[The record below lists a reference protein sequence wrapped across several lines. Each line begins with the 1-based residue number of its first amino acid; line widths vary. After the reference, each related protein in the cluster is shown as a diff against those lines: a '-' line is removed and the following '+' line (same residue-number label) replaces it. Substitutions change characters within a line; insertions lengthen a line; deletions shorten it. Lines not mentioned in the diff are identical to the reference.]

1 MGILDRILR
10 AGEGKKL
17 KALQAMVPDV
27 NALEPELE
35 RLTDEQLQAK
45 TPEFRQRLANGAD
58 LDDIAI
64 EAFAV
69 TREAAKRVIGQR
81 HFDVQ
86 LMGGAALHFGW
97 VAEMK
102 TGEGKT
108 LVSTLP
114 AYLNGL
120 GGKGVHLVTVNDY
133 LARFH
138 AEWMGRIH
146 GFLGLQVGLILP
158 GVNASPAEKRQQYAA
173 DITYGTNNELGFDYL
188 RDNMAGKLADK
199 TQRGHNFAIV
209 DEVDSI
215 LIDEARTPLI
225 ISGRVADAA
234 KLYYRF
240 ASIIRTLQRDVDYE
254 VEEDKRVVVPL
265 EAGIDKVEAAL
276 GVENIYDEVQQN
288 LVHQLQVALKAKEL
302 YKRDKDYIIQN
313 GEVKIVDEFTGR
325 ILEGRRWSEGIHQA
339 VEAKEGVKIKEENQT
354 LATIT
359 LQNYF
364 RMYDKL
370 AGMTGTAATEA
381 AELMATYE
389 LGVVPIPT
397 NVPVQRIDQAD
408 LIYKGE
414 VGKFDAVTDDIAA
427 RYEAGQPV
435 LVGTV
440 SVEKSEY
447 LSRQLRQRGI
457 DHEVLNAKQH
467 TREALIVA
475 QAGRKHAVTVATN
488 MAGRGVDI
496 KLGGDPEGLAQHEV
510 VKEGHAPEVIVDV
523 VGAAAAARP
532 DARGL
537 PRGAGEGDGPLRR
550 SCSPSSTS
558 SARREG
564 AEVREL
570 GGLYVIGSER
580 HESRR
585 IDNQLRGRSGRQGD
599 PGESRFY
606 LSLDD
611 ELMRLFATGA
621 LSFVMNKALPDDEA
635 IEAKMVTKAIE
646 RAQTTVE
653 TRNAEIR
660 KNVLKY
666 DEVMNEQ
673 RKVIYARRDQI
684 LEGADL
690 KSAAMEYLAE
700 AVNALLETHCASA
713 ADDEWDLDGLAKE
726 LKTFWP
732 TEIDEARLEGCRGTD
747 QMYDLVMADAT
758 AYYERRETELGEK
771 VMREVERQVMLR
783 IIDQRWR
790 EHLEEM
796 DYLKEGINL
805 RAMGQKDPLTEW
817 QREGYEMFGSMM
829 KGIAQDF
836 VRYVMHV
843 QVVQQQPAA
852 TPAQPAP
859 GAAVPTEATGPSEPG
874 TGPATAVSTAPA
886 ASSAR
891 SAAVANGPA
900 NGVQNLTTSSS
911 DTEQA
916 PAFQRAAASAVAA
929 GEAPAEILR
938 ASEHARSSRP
948 PATPAR
954 ATVPPSRRPSSRT
967 SGRRRRA
974 TRRARAGRARSSRC
988 ATAPE
993 RRHPGCATSRTICAS
1008 CAGGSA
1014 RPRRTCASVSRAT
1027 GSPSW
1032 RPRWAAP
1039 TCGTTPTR
1047 PRR

>member
-17 KALQAMVPDV
+17 KALQAMVPEI
-27 NALEPELE
+27 NAHEPSLQKF
-35 RLTDEQLQAK
+35 TDDQLRAK
-45 TPEFRQRLANGAD
+45 TGEFRQQLANGAD
-58 LDDIAI
+58 LDDVAI

-69 TREAAKRVIGQR
+69 MREAATRTIGQR
-81 HFDVQ
+81 HYDVQ

-120 GGKGVHLVTVNDY
+120 GGDGVHLVTVNDY
-133 LARFH
+133 LARRDS
-138 AEWMGRIH
+138 EWMGQIH
-146 GFLGLQVGLILP
+146 RFLGLNVGLIIP
-158 GVNASPAEKRQQYAA
+158 GHKSSPAEKRAQYAC
-173 DITYGTNNELGFDYL
+173 DITYGTNNEMGFDYL
-188 RDNMAGKLADK
+188 RDNMAGKLVDK
-199 TQRGHNFAIV
+199 TQRGHNYCIV

-234 KLYYRF
+234 KLYYQF
-240 ASIIRTLQRDVDYE
+240 ATIVRSLQRDVDYE

-276 GVENIYDEVQQN
+276 GIENLYDEVQQN
-288 LVHQLQVALKAKEL
+288 LVHQMTVALKAKEL

-370 AGMTGTAATEA
+370 AGMTGTAQTEA
-381 AELMATYE
+381 AELMNTYE

-397 NVPVQRIDQAD
+397 NQPVRRADQAD

-414 VGKFDAVTDDIAA
+414 GGKFESVAQDIAE
-427 RYEAGQPV
+427 RHEKGQPV

-447 LSRQLRQRGI
+447 LSRQLNQLGI
-457 DHEVLNAKQH
+457 PHSVLNAKQH
-467 TREALIVA
+467 TQEASIVA
-475 QAGRKHAVTVATN
+475 QAGRLGAVTVATN

-496 KLGGDPEGLAQHEV
+496 ILGGNPEGMARHETL
-510 VKEGHAPEVIVDV
+510 KEGHAAEVLVDEFALPLPLDQMPEDFRE
-523 VGAAAAARP
+523 ARAKALTRYNELVAVFT
-532 DARGL
+532 DECKA
-537 PRGAGEGDGPLRR
+537 EGDQ
-550 SCSPSSTS
+550 
-558 SARREG
+558 
-564 AEVREL
+564 VRQL

-621 LSFVMNKALPDDEA
+621 LSYVMNKALPDDEA

-684 LEGADL
+684 LGGEDL
-690 KSAAMEYLAE
+690 KSAAMEYLSD
-700 AVNALLETHCASA
+700 AVDALLETYCASP
-713 ADDEWDLDGLAKE
+713 ADDEWDLDGLSKE
-726 LKTFWP
+726 LKSFWP
-732 TEIDEARLEGCRGTD
+732 NAVTEDQLDNCRNTREIAE
-747 QMYDLVMADAT
+747 LVLADAT
-758 AYYERRETELGEK
+758 DHYAKREQELTAT

-817 QREGYEMFGSMM
+817 QREGFEMFGSMM

-843 QVVQQQPAA
+843 QVVRQDQQPAA
-852 TPAQPAP
+852 GQPGAPAQAPVAGQAAPAASTAQ
-859 GAAVPTEATGPSEPG
+859 AAPAAAPVP
-874 TGPATAVSTAPA
+874 TAPA
-886 ASSAR
+886 APAPAAPQIGAAR
-891 SAAVANGPA
+891 QVTTAI
-900 NGVQNLTTSSS
+900 QNLTTSSS
-911 DTEQA
+911 DTEQVS
-916 PAFQRAAASAVAA
+916 AFREAAAAA
-929 GEAPAEILR
+929 GAA
-938 ASEHARSSRP
+938 
-948 PATPAR
+948 
-954 ATVPPSRRPSSRT
+954 
-967 SGRRRRA
+967 
-974 TRRARAGRARSSRC
+974 
-988 ATAPE
+988 
-993 RRHPGCATSRTICAS
+993 
-1008 CAGGSA
+1008 A
-1014 RPRRTCASVSRAT
+1014 RPA
-1027 GSPSW
+1027 PSG
-1032 RPRWAAP
+1032 A
-1039 TCGTTPTR
+1039 
-1047 PRR
+1047 PRREQPKPKQETVVKDEWAKTPRNALCPCGSGKKFKLCHGQV

>member
-17 KALQAMVPDV
+17 KALQGMVPDV
-27 NALEPELE
+27 NALEPELQ
-35 RLTDEQLQAK
+35 RLSDEQLRAK
-45 TPEFRQRLANGAD
+45 TSEFRERLANGAD
-58 LDDIAI
+58 LDDVAI

-69 TREAAKRVIGQR
+69 TREAAVRTIGQR
-81 HFDVQ
+81 HYDVQ
-86 LMGGAALHFGW
+86 IMGGAALHFGW

-133 LARFH
+133 LARRD
-138 AEWMGRIH
+138 AEWMGSIH
-146 GFLGLQVGLILP
+146 RFLGLEVGLIIP
-158 GVNASPAEKRQQYAA
+158 GFKTSPAEKRQQYGA
-173 DITYGTNNELGFDYL
+173 DITYGTNNEMGFDYL
-188 RDNMAGKLADK
+188 RDNMAGRLEDK
-199 TQRGHNFAIV
+199 TQRGHNYAIV

-225 ISGRVADAA
+225 ISGRVSDAA
-234 KLYYRF
+234 ILYRKF
-240 ASIIRTLQRDVDYE
+240 AEIVRNLKRDVHYE

-265 EAGIDKVEAAL
+265 EAGIDEVEAKL
-276 GVENIYDEVQQN
+276 GIDNLYDAVQQN
-288 LVHQLQVALKAKEL
+288 LVHQMQVALKAKEL
-302 YKRDKDYIIQN
+302 YKKDKDYIVQN

-381 AELMATYE
+381 AELMTTYE
-389 LGVVPIPT
+389 LGVVQIPT
-397 NVPVQRIDQAD
+397 NQPVARADQAD

-414 VGKFDAVTDDIAA
+414 VPKFDAVVEDIAA
-427 RYEAGQPV
+427 RNERGQPI
-435 LVGTV
+435 LIGTV

-447 LSRQLRQRGI
+447 LSRQLAQRGI
-457 DHEVLNAKQH
+457 AHEVLNAKQH

-475 QAGRKHAVTVATN
+475 QAGRLGSVTVATN

-496 KLGGDPEGLAQHEV
+496 VLGGNAEGMARHEV
-510 VKEGHAPEVIVDV
+510 LKEGHAADVMVDTFALPLPLEQMPDDFREARSKAMARYEELLAEYKEQC
-523 VGAAAAARP
+523 AA
-532 DARGL
+532 
-537 PRGAGEGDGPLRR
+537 EGDR
-550 SCSPSSTS
+550 
-558 SARREG
+558 
-564 AEVREL
+564 VREL

-621 LSFVMNKALPDDEA
+621 LSYVMNKALPDDEA

-690 KSAAMEYLAE
+690 KSAAMEYLSE
-700 AVNALLETHCASA
+700 AVHALLETHCASA

-726 LKTFWP
+726 LQTFWP
-732 TEIDEARLEGCRGTD
+732 TDIDEQRLAECRNTNE
-747 QMYDLVMADAT
+747 MYDLVMTDAV
-758 AYYERRETELGEK
+758 AFYERREAEVEAQRPPQEGEPQEMVMRQVERK
-771 VMREVERQVMLR
+771 VMLSV
-783 IIDQRWR
+783 IDQRWR

-817 QREGYEMFGSMM
+817 QREGYEMFGAMM

-843 QVVQQQPAA
+843 QVVRNE
-852 TPAQPAP
+852 AP
-859 GAAVPTEATGPSEPG
+859 QV
-874 TGPATAVSTAPA
+874 A
-886 ASSAR
+886 ASSAA
-891 SAAVANGPA
+891 SAPA
-900 NGVQNLTTSSS
+900 APAAAPAPAVQNLQTTSS

-916 PAFQRAAASAVAA
+916 SAFESAAASADAA
-929 GEAPAEILR
+929 AMV
-938 ASEHARSSRP
+938 RS
-948 PATPAR
+948 ATAIPQ
-954 ATVPPSRRPSSRT
+954 
-967 SGRRRRA
+967 G
-974 TRRARAGRARSSRC
+974 AGRARQ
-988 ATAPE
+988 T
-993 RRHPGCATSRTICAS
+993 
-1008 CAGGSA
+1008 A
-1014 RPRRTCASVSRAT
+1014 RPAT
-1027 GSPSW
+1027 KQETVVKDEWSKTGRNQPCPCGSGQKFKNCHGK
-1032 RPRWAAP
+1032 A
-1039 TCGTTPTR
+1039 
-1047 PRR
+1047 

>member
-17 KALQAMVPDV
+17 KALSGMVPEI
-27 NALEPELE
+27 NALEPDLKRLSDDEL
-35 RLTDEQLQAK
+35 RGRTG
-45 TPEFRQRLANGAD
+45 EFRQRLDNGAQ
-58 LDDIAI
+58 LDDLLI

-69 TREAAKRVIGQR
+69 VREAAIRVIGQR

-114 AYLNGL
+114 GYLNGL

-146 GFLGLQVGLILP
+146 GFLGLEVGLIIP
-158 GVNASPAEKRQQYAA
+158 GFKATPAEKRVQYAA
-173 DITYGTNNELGFDYL
+173 DITYGTNNEFGFDYL
-188 RDNMAGKLADK
+188 RDNMAGRLEDK
-199 TQRGHNFAIV
+199 TQRGHNYAIV

-240 ASIIRTLQRDVDYE
+240 ASIVRSLQRDVDYE

-265 EAGIDKVEAAL
+265 EAGMDKVESAL
-276 GVENIYDEVQQN
+276 GIENLYDEVQQN
-288 LVHQLQVALKAKEL
+288 LVHQMQVALKAKEL

-381 AELMATYE
+381 AELMNTYG
-389 LGVVPIPT
+389 LGVVSIPT
-397 NVPVQRIDQAD
+397 NEPVIRADQAD

-414 VGKFDAVTDDIAA
+414 VGKFDAVVNDIAE

-447 LSRQLRQRGI
+447 LSRQLQHRGI
-457 DHEVLNAKQH
+457 PHEVLNAKQH
-467 TREALIVA
+467 TREAAIVA
-475 QAGRKHAVTVATN
+475 QAGRLHAITVATN

-496 KLGGDPEGLAQHEV
+496 ILGGNPEGLARHEV
-510 VKEGHAPEVIVDV
+510 LKEGHEPEVMVDHF
-523 VGAAAAARP
+523 ALPLPLEQMPEDFREARAKAM
-532 DARGL
+532 ARYDEL
-537 PRGAGEGDGPLRR
+537 LTEFSQHCTEEGDQ
-550 SCSPSSTS
+550 
-558 SARREG
+558 
-564 AEVREL
+564 VRQL

-621 LSFVMNKALPDDEA
+621 LSYVMNKALPDDEA

-673 RKVIYARRDQI
+673 RKVIYQRRDQI
-684 LEGADL
+684 LEGVDL
-690 KSAAMEYLAE
+690 KSAAMEYLDE
-700 AVNALLETHCASA
+700 AVEALIESHCASP

-732 TEIDEARLEGCRGTD
+732 TVITEEQLSPSRDTD
-747 QMYDLVMADAT
+747 DMRELVMADAHEH
-758 AYYERRETELGEK
+758 YERREAELGEQ

-843 QVVQQQPAA
+843 QVVRTDQQPA
-852 TPAQPAP
+852 T
-859 GAAVPTEATGPSEPG
+859 
-874 TGPATAVSTAPA
+874 
-886 ASSAR
+886 
-891 SAAVANGPA
+891 
-900 NGVQNLTTSSS
+900 VQNVQQESS
-911 DTEQA
+911 DTELTSG
-916 PAFQRAAASAVAA
+916 FDRAAADALVDGEVEEPAAAPSATAITA
-929 GEAPAEILR
+929 
-938 ASEHARSSRP
+938 
-948 PATPAR
+948 AR
-954 ATVPPSRRPSSRT
+954 ATREGPRPAKQETVVKDEWAKTPRNAPCPCG
-967 SGRRRRA
+967 SGKKFKMCH
-974 TRRARAGRARSSRC
+974 G
-988 ATAPE
+988 
-993 RRHPGCATSRTICAS
+993 AS
-1008 CAGGSA
+1008 
-1014 RPRRTCASVSRAT
+1014 
-1027 GSPSW
+1027 
-1032 RPRWAAP
+1032 
-1039 TCGTTPTR
+1039 
-1047 PRR
+1047 